1 MHLVKTILTAGL
13 LLSAAAQAHNVLEF
27 PQPENNPEEF
37 YAVTEIPTGG
47 IIKYETDAKTG
58 FIVADRFQSMPVAYP
73 ANYGS
78 LTQSLAGDGDPLDV
92 VFYTRAP
99 MAPGTLI
106 KLRAIGVLKMI
117 DGGEKDDKIIAV
129 PASKIDPTYDDIKT
143 ISDLPKIE
151 QQRLEAFFRVY
162 KELPEGRKKVELA
175 GFNDAAAAKQEIK
188 SAWEA
193 WKAKNPQY
201 YSSRALS
208 GACGIRFHDP
218 YGGKITRHT
227 TTLIPPYCILTQD
240 EGDGCIV
247 QPFHFLDPPL
257 CLIPP

>member
-1 MHLVKTILTAGL
+1 MLD
-13 LLSAAAQAHNVLEF
+13 F

-58 FIVADRFQSMPVAYP
+58 FIIADRFQSMPVAYP

-129 PASKIDPTYDDIKT
+129 PASKIDPTYDDIKN
-143 ISDLPKIE
+143 ISDLPKME
-151 QQRLEAFFRVY
+151 QERLQAFFRVY
-162 KELPEGRKKVELA
+162 KQLPEGRKKVELN

-188 SAWEA
+188 QAWDA
-193 WKAKNPQY
+193 WKAKQPQ
-201 YSSRALS
+201 
-208 GACGIRFHDP
+208 
-218 YGGKITRHT
+218 
-227 TTLIPPYCILTQD
+227 
-240 EGDGCIV
+240 
-247 QPFHFLDPPL
+247 
-257 CLIPP
+257 

>member
-1 MHLVKTILTAGL
+1 MHLAKTLLAAGL
-13 LLSAAAQAHNVLEF
+13 LLSTAVEAQNVLDF
-27 PQPENNPEEF
+27 PQPNNNPEEF
-37 YAVTEIPTGG
+37 YAVTEIPAGG

-58 FIVADRFQSMPVAYP
+58 FLIADRFQSMPVAYP

-129 PASKIDPTYDDIKT
+129 PASKIDPTYDDVIN

-151 QQRLEAFFRVY
+151 QERLQAFFRIY
-162 KELPEGRKKVELA
+162 KQLPDGRKKVELD

-188 SAWEA
+188 AAWET
-193 WKAKNPQY
+193 WKEKNPQ
-201 YSSRALS
+201 
-208 GACGIRFHDP
+208 
-218 YGGKITRHT
+218 
-227 TTLIPPYCILTQD
+227 
-240 EGDGCIV
+240 
-247 QPFHFLDPPL
+247 
-257 CLIPP
+257 

>member
-151 QQRLEAFFRVY
+151 QQRRWRPSSGSIKNCRRGVKRSSWPALMTPRPRSRRSNRPGRPGRRRTRNNIHRGRCPAPAAFAFTIPV
-162 KELPEGRKKVELA
+162 
-175 GFNDAAAAKQEIK
+175 AAK
-188 SAWEA
+188 S
-193 WKAKNPQY
+193 
-201 YSSRALS
+201 
-208 GACGIRFHDP
+208 HV
-218 YGGKITRHT
+218 TRHT
-227 TTLIPPYCILTQD
+227 SHDNAYPTIL
-240 EGDGCIV
+240 
-247 QPFHFLDPPL
+247 HLDAG
-257 CLIPP
+257 

>member
-1 MHLVKTILTAGL
+1 MHLVKTILAASL
-13 LLSAAAQAHNVLEF
+13 FLSAAAQAHNVLDF

-37 YAVTEIPTGG
+37 YAVTEIPAGG

-58 FIVADRFQSMPVAYP
+58 FLVADRFQSMPVAYP

-129 PASKIDPTYDDIKT
+129 PTSKIDPTYDDIKNV
-143 ISDLPKIE
+143 SDLPKVE
-151 QQRLEAFFRVY
+151 QERCRRFSASINSFR
-162 KELPEGRKKVELA
+162 KG
-175 GFNDAAAAKQEIK
+175 AKR
-188 SAWEA
+188 W
-193 WKAKNPQY
+193 N
-201 YSSRALS
+201 
-208 GACGIRFHDP
+208 
-218 YGGKITRHT
+218 
-227 TTLIPPYCILTQD
+227 
-240 EGDGCIV
+240 
-247 QPFHFLDPPL
+247 
-257 CLIPP
+257 